1 MYAVPQ
7 QHGHTKAVF
16 GPVLLVLRLVRRAA
30 AVWVRRLAGAET
42 AGIGRWGVRE
52 GSR

>member
-7 QHGHTKAVF
+7 RHGHTKAVS
-16 GPVLLVLRLVRRAA
+16 GPVLLVLRLRRAA

-42 AGIGRWGVRE
+42 AGTGRCGARE
-52 GSR
+52 GTR